1 MLQKPNSP
9 MQNAQLPLKASWL
22 RGRAGLQGLAC
33 GSPVYICAHCMPGRP
48 APAGEEPYEA
58 ALGCGVPLP
67 PTLGDAQGH
76 QDEQPGV

>member
-1 MLQKPNSP
+1 
-9 MQNAQLPLKASWL
+9 
-22 RGRAGLQGLAC
+22 
-33 GSPVYICAHCMPGRP
+33 MPGRP

-76 QDEQPGV
+76 QDEQPGVWNTEAAFSSRNIWMGDATGHLDYQPILAMCDSSGEAG